1 MSNEKE
7 HLIIFVVASCFFFF
21 WMLSEQHRQYE
32 ELKKLPIVPPSL
44 KEEVERPK
52 LEIPNIQPSR
62 GLLA

>member
-1 MSNEKE
+1 
-7 HLIIFVVASCFFFF
+7 
-21 WMLSEQHRQYE
+21 MLSEQHRQYE
-32 ELKKLPIVPPSL
+32 ELKKLPIVPSL

>member
-1 MSNEKE
+1 MQTNKE

-32 ELKKLPIVPPSL
+32 ELKKLPIVPSL